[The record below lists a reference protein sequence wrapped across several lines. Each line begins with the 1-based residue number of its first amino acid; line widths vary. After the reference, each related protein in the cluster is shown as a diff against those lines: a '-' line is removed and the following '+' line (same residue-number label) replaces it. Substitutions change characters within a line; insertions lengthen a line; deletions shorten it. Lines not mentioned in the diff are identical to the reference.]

1 MIKVHSSLQYQ
12 QALVRTLL
20 KQDGPRPA
28 ATGQAAA
35 DQAAP
40 GSDVRARPVNMSL
53 AADSLADSLEEIGM
67 MFSEKMEKKS
77 KGLNR
82 RQINTQHLRSNRS
95 AVERIERL
103 GELYQL
109 LDDEQQEKLEAR
121 LGSLKGGLGQGAN
134 AEQLVA
140 SADNDPARC
149 DLLLRMTLRE
159 ADRSGDITTANAAGE
174 ALNKLH
180 EQYGDRV
187 RAGLNTA
194 SSIASFTTDP
204 TEKQSMRNLY
214 YHGIVKHQSAAVILS
229 SLLERFGREQFRPG
243 LRTLQRAL
251 AEDIAS
257 LTPSLSSRS
266 LHKIHLGLSEAGRLT
281 QMIVKSDELLNR
293 LRSGGKIPLSALDG
307 LDMTKRL
314 LGIAEMGL
322 LPNDITAIG
331 KEFAGEQ
338 PQARL
343 RFLNGL
349 LPLVNDIP
357 PMLWQNQKNRPEAAT
372 LLRGAITQLINNQN
386 RAGSQGA
393 V

>member
-1 MIKVHSSLQYQ
+1 MIKVQSSLQYQ
-12 QALVRTLL
+12 QALAKTVL
-20 KQDGPRPA
+20 KQDIPRPA
-28 ATGQAAA
+28 ATGTGTG
-35 DQAAP
+35 P
-40 GSDVRARPVNMSL
+40 EVRARPVNTPL
-53 AADSLADSLEEIGM
+53 AAASLTDSLEEIGM
-67 MFSEKMEKKS
+67 MFSEKVEKKT

-82 RQINTQHLRSNRS
+82 RQINTQHLRSNRG

-103 GELYQL
+103 GELYQM

-121 LGSLKGGLGQGAN
+121 LGALKGVLGREPD

-140 SADNDPARC
+140 SVDDDPARC

-159 ADRSGDITTANAAGE
+159 ADRSGDIATANAAGE
-174 ALNKLH
+174 ALNKLD
-180 EQYGDRV
+180 EQYGESV

-194 SSIASFTTDP
+194 SAIASFTTDP
-204 TEKQSMRNLY
+204 TEKQAIRHLY
-214 YHGIVKHQSAAVILS
+214 YHGIVKHQSAAVMLD
-229 SLLERFGREQFRPG
+229 SLLERFGREQFVPG

-266 LHKIHLGLSEAGRLT
+266 LHKIHVALSEAGQLT
-281 QMIVKSDELLNR
+281 QMIAHSDKLLNR

-307 LDMTKRL
+307 LAMTRRL

-322 LPNDITAIG
+322 QPRDITAIV
-331 KEFAGEQ
+331 KEFEVEQ
-338 PQARL
+338 PQARM

-349 LPLVNDIP
+349 LPLVNDMP
-357 PMLWQNQKNRPEAAT
+357 PKLWRDQKNQPEAAT
-372 LLRGAITQLINNQN
+372 LLRATITKLINDQN

>member
-12 QALVRTLL
+12 QALVKTLL
-20 KQDGPRPA
+20 KQDGTRPA
-28 ATGQAAA
+28 ATGA
-35 DQAAP
+35 DVQ
-40 GSDVRARPVNMSL
+40 ARPVNTHSAAASL
-53 AADSLADSLEEIGM
+53 TDSLEEIGM
-67 MFSEKMEKKS
+67 MFSEKVEKKS

-82 RQINTQHLRSNRS
+82 RQINTQHLRSNRG

-109 LDDEQQEKLEAR
+109 LDDQQQEKLEAR
-121 LGSLKGGLGQGAN
+121 LGALKGVLAREGEPDT
-134 AEQLVA
+134 EQLLA

-159 ADRSGDITTANAAGE
+159 ADRSGDMATANAAGE
-174 ALNKLH
+174 ALTKLD
-180 EQYGDRV
+180 EKYGDSV

-194 SSIASFTTDP
+194 SAIASFTTDP
-204 TEKQSMRNLY
+204 TEKQSMRQLY
-214 YHGIVKHQSAAVILS
+214 YHGIVKHQSAAVILD
-229 SLLERFGREQFRPG
+229 SLLERFGREQFIPG

-266 LHKIHLGLSEAGRLT
+266 LHKIHLGLSEAGQLT
-281 QMIVKSDELLNR
+281 QLIADSDKLLHR
-293 LRSGGKIPLSALDG
+293 LRSGEKIPLSALGG
-307 LDMTKRL
+307 LDMARRL
-314 LGIAEMGL
+314 LNVAEMGL
-322 LPNDITAIG
+322 QPRDINAIG

-338 PQARL
+338 PQAQM

-349 LPLVNDIP
+349 LPLVNEMP
-357 PMLWQNQKNRPEAAT
+357 LMLWRDRKNRSEATT
-372 LLRGAITQLINNQN
+372 LLRGAITQLINNQS
-386 RAGSQGA
+386 RTGSQGA